1 MLIILEKS
9 LFLIND
15 LLHHPAM
22 FPNSCPRVL
31 TILLLLLVLLSIT
44 CCSPGHLV
52 HDYFKCQ
59 SEYFKN
65 TALRCKEDRRR
76 REDEESRR
84 NGQVANVPGVGQ
96 LVLLAVC
103 ASSKHW
109 TRII

>member
-31 TILLLLLVLLSIT
+31 TILLLLLSMT

-52 HDYFKCQ
+52 HDYYKCQ
-59 SEYFKN
+59 GEYFKK
-65 TALRCKEDRRR
+65 TFLICKEERKRK
-76 REDEESRR
+76 EEEEESKKT
-84 NGQVANVPGVGQ
+84 
-96 LVLLAVC
+96 VC
-103 ASSKHW
+103 ASSKQE
-109 TRII
+109 